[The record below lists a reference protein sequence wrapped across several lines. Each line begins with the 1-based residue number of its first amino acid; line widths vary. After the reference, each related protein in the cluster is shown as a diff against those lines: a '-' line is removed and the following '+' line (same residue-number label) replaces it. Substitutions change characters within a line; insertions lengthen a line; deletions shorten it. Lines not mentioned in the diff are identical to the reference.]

1 MCGRYYLHL
10 QQDVQS
16 QYIKE
21 IIAHSQITQ
30 FADREVFPSQNIL
43 VLIKQTEKI
52 IGRTLVWGS
61 DVHKQFVIN
70 ARSETIHEKRM
81 FQSMKRCVIPCNY
94 FFEWKRDGKVK
105 TKFKVAKKGQSIM
118 YLAGLY
124 TDDFVVILTG
134 DAYGDMKKRHHRTP
148 LIMDHKTMLL
158 YLDECLDAKVD
169 NDDLQFEVMQKH
181 VQTSLFD

>member
-10 QQDVQS
+10 QQDTQS

-21 IIAHSQITQ
+21 IIARSQITQ
-30 FADREVFPSQNIL
+30 FADHEVFPSQNIL
-43 VLIKQTEKI
+43 VLIKETKKVM
-52 IGRTLVWGS
+52 GRTLAWGS
-61 DVHKQFVIN
+61 DVNKRFVIN
-70 ARSETIHEKRM
+70 ACSETIHEKRM

-94 FFEWKRDGKVK
+94 FFEWKRDGTVK
-105 TKFKVAKKGQSIM
+105 TRFKVTKKGQSIM

-124 TDDFVVILTG
+124 AEDFVVILTG
-134 DAYGDMKKRHHRTP
+134 DAYGDMKKIHHRTP

-158 YLDECLDAKVD
+158 YLDGCLDAKVD
-169 NDDLQFEVMQKH
+169 NDELEFEVMQEH